1 MDVLMST
8 VQHLFVEWGYP
19 GLFISAAL
27 AGSIVPF
34 SSEVVLIVLIK
45 MGLDPFYSVL
55 WASLGNTVGG
65 MSCYYIGYLGKVEW
79 AEKYFKVKHEKIQK
93 MQIFLQGKG
102 ALMGFFG
109 FLPTFG
115 EIIAMTL
122 GFMRSNVIITTASM
136 FVGKLIRYI
145 IIAYFMIFA
154 AHGIAALYSQYF
166 G

>member
-1 MDVLMST
+1 MDALMST
-8 VQHLFVEWGYP
+8 IQQLFIEWGYP

-27 AGSIVPF
+27 AGSVVPF
-34 SSEVVLIVLIK
+34 SSEVILIVLIK

-65 MSCYYIGYLGKVEW
+65 MSCYYIGYLGKIEW
-79 AEKYFKVKHEKIQK
+79 AEKYFKVKHEKIVK
-93 MQIFLQGKG
+93 MQKFLQGKG
-102 ALMGFFG
+102 ALMAFFG

-122 GFMRSNVIITTASM
+122 GFMRSNVLLTTSSM
-136 FVGKLIRYI
+136 FFGKLIRYALI
-145 IIAYFMIFA
+145 TYFLIFA
-154 AHGIAALYSQYF
+154 ADEIAAIYVQYF